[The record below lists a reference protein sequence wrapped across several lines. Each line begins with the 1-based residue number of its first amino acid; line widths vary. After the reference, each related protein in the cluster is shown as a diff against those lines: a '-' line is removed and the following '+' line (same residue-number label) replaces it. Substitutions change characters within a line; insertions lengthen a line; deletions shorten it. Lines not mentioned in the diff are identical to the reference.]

1 MFRATD
7 ILLSVSA
14 SKKRALQHS
23 IDSAAAAGSVSG
35 FSTSTPARSRSPPT
49 FTDTSP
55 VATQPLTQPIGSATA
70 SEQPLILT
78 RHPDAAK
85 PFTLTEEEKRFER
98 ERIRSEQDLLI
109 GAKAYFDARE
119 FKRVMY
125 MLQGCQSAKA
135 IFLSSYSFFLLT
147 ALMSLMPLSPTHP
160 LIQIFLTKTLNE
172 LQSAAENELAICD
185 RLLSEEYFPHSMWLM
200 SLRAS
205 VLYHLHEYEQAE
217 HQFDTI
223 LRIDPYRIDDIDIF
237 SNILYVQDN
246 KLKLSRLAHDYL
258 TLDKDRPEVCCLVG
272 NHYSLRQEHE
282 KAVKYFRRATE
293 LDRTYL
299 TAWTLMGHEY
309 VEMKNSHAAI
319 EAYRRAVDINR
330 KDYRAWYGLGQA
342 YELLSMHNYALYYY
356 QHATALRSYDVRLW
370 QAQGSCYEEL
380 GRPREAIECY
390 KRALISSE
398 LHETG
403 ICMKLA
409 RLHSL
414 LDERAEAAGY
424 HRRIVEYCQEK
435 NRPIPEYA
443 KSCLEV
449 ADYYMSLQDGDFLFA
464 KELLEQVA
472 ASNSEEAPRAGD
484 MLKLAKTRL
493 QERRRIPS
501 GNDHIVRNNFQ
512 SWVLPALNWEALV
525 TGLKGPNSNK
535 PKRQMSTGIASSW
548 NAQSNQNGS
557 NWTGYALANGTSYNG
572 QVLATTPAASTS
584 TSTSTWQPPA
594 HWKVD
599 QIAQSTPGLPQYVK
613 KPPKV
618 KNRTPEELQI
628 ISETAARLS
637 RSPLHYLIKAA
648 YHSVRFAARLAQDQA
663 AVLSPDVDTPFQD
676 QLDVVKRLLP
686 YHIFQQPKEDLDT
699 VIYGKGK
706 GKAVDYDLK
715 KEISDTKFALECHKR
730 LEKIRGRWRN
740 IQIREGQRASP
751 DTQAYVLAHAVLEAD
766 RGETALLSTELR
778 TARAELERIQKEQR
792 ASASAARVSQ
802 FSATPTTSVT
812 TTPTQ
817 TQYYRAYPYTY
828 AQPYGNPSAN
838 ATTLTFPATPV
849 ATTPTYSAYQPS
861 GAIPVQL
868 PVASLPALHALGI
881 VPVPATSLPPEGQP
895 QPPAILRGSSA
906 NGTMLTLEINVSL
919 LQSAQMHG
927 LAVILNSLVARNA
940 ALANANSSAAAVSA
954 TTTPTTSSMSEAEKK
969 PAGTS

>member
-1 MFRATD
+1 MTDEVTATMLVEIRHAARECSERGLMAASKWATD

-23 IDSAAAAGSVSG
+23 IDTAASTSATG

-55 VATQPLTQPIGSATA
+55 VATQPLTQPIGSATT

-98 ERIRSEQDLLI
+98 DRIRSEQDLLI

-135 IFLSSYSFFLLT
+135 IFLSSYSFFLSIAGYPWNWSAWILLGSCLNDAEELT

-380 GRPREAIECY
+380 GRSPREAIECY

-414 LDERAEAAGY
+414 LDEKSEAAAY
-424 HRRIVEYCQEK
+424 HRRIVEFCQEK
-435 NRPIPEYA
+435 NRPLHEYA

-449 ADYYMSLQDGDFLFA
+449 ADYYTSSPDGDVLFA

-472 ASNSEEAPRAGD
+472 ASNSEEAPRAVD
-484 MLKLAKTRL
+484 MLKLAKARL
-493 QERRRIPS
+493 QERRRSI
-501 GNDHIVRNNFQ
+501 
-512 SWVLPALNWEALV
+512 
-525 TGLKGPNSNK
+525 T
-535 PKRQMSTGIASSW
+535 SSW
-548 NAQSNQNGS
+548 NAESSQNGS
-557 NWTGYALANGTSYNG
+557 NWAGYALANGTSYNG

-599 QIAQSTPGLPQYVK
+599 PIVQPTPGLPQYVK

-618 KNRTPEELQI
+618 KNRTPEELEI
-628 ISETAARLS
+628 ISQTAAR
-637 RSPLHYLIKAA
+637 
-648 YHSVRFAARLAQDQA
+648 FASRLAQDQA
-663 AVLSPDVDTPFQD
+663 AVLNPDVDTPFQD
-676 QLDVVKRLLP
+676 QLDVVNRLLP
-686 YHIFQQPKEDLDT
+686 YHIFQQPKEDLDS

-706 GKAVDYDLK
+706 GKAVDYDLGT
-715 KEISDTKFALECHKR
+715 EIAETKFALECHKR
-730 LEKIRGRWRN
+730 LEKIRTRWRN
-740 IQIREGQRASP
+740 IKIREGQRASP
-751 DTQAYVLAHAVLEAD
+751 DTQAYVLAQAVLEAD
-766 RGETALLSTELR
+766 RGETSLLSTELR
-778 TARAELERIQKEQR
+778 TARAELERIQREQR
-792 ASASAARVSQ
+792 ASANAARVSQ
-802 FSATPTTSVT
+802 FSATPTTPTT

-940 ALANANSSAAAVSA
+940 ALANANSTTAAVS
-954 TTTPTTSSMSEAEKK
+954 TTPTTTSVPGAEKK
-969 PAGTS
+969 PAEAS

>member
-1 MFRATD
+1 
-7 ILLSVSA
+7 
-14 SKKRALQHS
+14 
-23 IDSAAAAGSVSG
+23 
-35 FSTSTPARSRSPPT
+35 
-49 FTDTSP
+49 
-55 VATQPLTQPIGSATA
+55 
-70 SEQPLILT
+70 
-78 RHPDAAK
+78 
-85 PFTLTEEEKRFER
+85 
-98 ERIRSEQDLLI
+98 
-109 GAKAYFDARE
+109 
-119 FKRVMY
+119 
-125 MLQGCQSAKA
+125 
-135 IFLSSYSFFLLT
+135 
-147 ALMSLMPLSPTHP
+147 MSLMPLSPTHP

-380 GRPREAIECY
+380 GRY
-390 KRALISSE
+390 S
-398 LHETG
+398 
-403 ICMKLA
+403 
-409 RLHSL
+409 
-414 LDERAEAAGY
+414 
-424 HRRIVEYCQEK
+424 
-435 NRPIPEYA
+435 
-443 KSCLEV
+443 
-449 ADYYMSLQDGDFLFA
+449 
-464 KELLEQVA
+464 
-472 ASNSEEAPRAGD
+472 
-484 MLKLAKTRL
+484 
-493 QERRRIPS
+493 
-501 GNDHIVRNNFQ
+501 
-512 SWVLPALNWEALV
+512 
-525 TGLKGPNSNK
+525 
-535 PKRQMSTGIASSW
+535 
-548 NAQSNQNGS
+548 
-557 NWTGYALANGTSYNG
+557 G
-572 QVLATTPAASTS
+572 QVLATTPAATTPAASTS

-594 HWKVD
+594 HWKVEP
-599 QIAQSTPGLPQYVK
+599 IAQPTPGLPQYVK
-613 KPPKV
+613 KPPRV
-618 KNRTPEELQI
+618 KNRTPEELEI
-628 ISETAARLS
+628 ISQTAAR
-637 RSPLHYLIKAA
+637 
-648 YHSVRFAARLAQDQA
+648 FASRLAQDQA
-663 AVLSPDVDTPFQD
+663 AVLNPDVDTPFQD
-676 QLDVVKRLLP
+676 QLDVVNRLLP
-686 YHIFQQPKEDLDT
+686 YHIFQQPKEDLDS

-706 GKAVDYDLK
+706 GKAVDYDLRT
-715 KEISDTKFALECHKR
+715 EIADTKFALECHKR
-730 LEKIRGRWRN
+730 LEKIRTRWRN
-740 IQIREGQRASP
+740 IKIREGQRASP
-751 DTQAYVLAHAVLEAD
+751 DTQAYVLAQAVLEAD
-766 RGETALLSTELR
+766 RGETSLLSTELR

-792 ASASAARVSQ
+792 ASANAARVSQ
-802 FSATPTTSVT
+802 FSAAPTTPTT

-940 ALANANSSAAAVSA
+940 ALANANANSSTAAVS
-954 TTTPTTSSMSEAEKK
+954 TTPTTTSVPEAEKK
-969 PAGTS
+969 PAQAS